1 MMLFE
6 RMLVP
11 GLNGLIEILVLAVLL
26 YYIFLFFQGS
36 RGAQVLSGLVMVFV
50 GLLVFTNAFKLDTL
64 NWLLQRFTVYL
75 AVALLI
81 IFQPEIRRAL
91 AQLGRRHIFGST
103 VSERSL
109 VDVLV
114 KSVME
119 LAAGKIGAL
128 IAIERD
134 VGTIPVQETG
144 TPLDATVTPEL
155 LQTIFYPNTILH
167 DGGVIIRGDRVVA
180 AGCVFPLSQKA
191 ELSKAL
197 GTRHRAAIGLTEETD
212 ALVVVVSEETGT
224 ISVAYKGRLRRGLD
238 AERLERFLC
247 SVLLK
252 SRTGVPKTATSR
264 VRRWMDVLRNGRR
277 AVVHDAAAETESHGA

>member
-1 MMLFE
+1 MMLFD
-6 RMLVP
+6 RLFVP
-11 GLNGLIEILVLAVLL
+11 GVSGLIEILVLAVLL

-36 RGAQVLSGLVMVFV
+36 RGAQVLSGLVVVFV
-50 GLLVFTNAFKLDTL
+50 GLLVITKALNLDTL

-91 AQLGRRHIFGST
+91 AQLGRRHLFSSADGK
-103 VSERSL
+103 RSL
-109 VDVLV
+109 VDMLV
-114 KSVME
+114 KSISE
-119 LAAGKIGAL
+119 LAEGKIGAL
-128 IAIERD
+128 IALERE
-134 VGTIPVQETG
+134 VGTQAIQETG
-144 TPLDATVTPEL
+144 TPIDGTVTPEL
-155 LQTIFYPNTILH
+155 LQTIFYPNTLLH

-212 ALVVVVSEETGT
+212 ALVVVVSEETGS

-238 AERLERFLC
+238 AERLERFLS

-252 SRTGVPKTATSR
+252 SRTGAPGNTTSR
-264 VRRWMDVLRNGRR
+264 LRRWMEFLRNGRTASAR
-277 AVVHDAAAETESHGA
+277 EAGAETESHGA

>member
-1 MMLFE
+1 MML
-6 RMLVP
+6 LDQLLLP

-50 GLLVFTNAFKLDTL
+50 GLLVFTNALRLDTL

-91 AQLGRRHIFGST
+91 AQLGRRHVFGNS
-103 VSERSL
+103 VGERSL
-109 VDVLV
+109 IEVLV
-114 KSVME
+114 KSVVQ
-119 LAAGKIGAL
+119 LAEEKIGAL
-128 IAIERD
+128 IALERE
-134 VGTIPVQETG
+134 VGTVPIQESG
-144 TPLDATVTPEL
+144 TLIDATVTPEL

-167 DGGVIIRGDRVVA
+167 DGGVIIRGDRLVA
-180 AGCVFPLSQKA
+180 AGCVFPLSQRA

-197 GTRHRAAIGLTEETD
+197 GTRHRAAIGLTEESD
-212 ALVVVVSEETGT
+212 ALVIVVSEETGS

-252 SRTGVPKTATSR
+252 SRTGVPRAASSWL
-264 VRRWMDVLRNGRR
+264 RRWMESWRNGRNNR
-277 AVVHDAAAETESHGA
+277 PAVAHPETETHGT

>member
-1 MMLFE
+1 MTFLD
-6 RMLVP
+6 RLQLP
-11 GLNGLIEILVLAVLL
+11 GINGLIEILVLAVLI

-36 RGAQVLSGLVMVFV
+36 RGAQVLSGLLMVFV
-50 GLLVFTNAFKLDTL
+50 GLLVFTNAFRLDTL

-91 AQLGRRHIFGST
+91 AQLGRRHIFGT
-103 VSERSL
+103 AVTDRTLIEH
-109 VDVLV
+109 LV
-114 KSVME
+114 KGVTQ
-119 LAAGKIGAL
+119 LADGKIGAL
-128 IAIERD
+128 IALERE
-134 VGTIPVQETG
+134 VGTVPYQETG
-144 TPLDATVTPEL
+144 TAIDGVVSPEL

-180 AGCVFPLSQKA
+180 AGCVFPLSQKP

-212 ALVVVVSEETGT
+212 ALVVVVSEETGSV
-224 ISVAYKGRLRRGLD
+224 SVAYKGRLRRGLD

-247 SVLLK
+247 SILLK
-252 SRTGVPKTATSR
+252 SRTGVPKATSSR
-264 VRRWMDVLRNGRR
+264 VRRWMESWRNGRSR
-277 AVVHDAAAETESHGA
+277 GAPVVTPEGDVHGS

>member
-6 RMLVP
+6 RLLVP

-91 AQLGRRHIFGST
+91 AQLGRRHIFGNT

-109 VDVLV
+109 MDVLV

-119 LAAGKIGAL
+119 LAGARS
-128 IAIERD
+128 A
-134 VGTIPVQETG
+134 P
-144 TPLDATVTPEL
+144 
-155 LQTIFYPNTILH
+155 
-167 DGGVIIRGDRVVA
+167 
-180 AGCVFPLSQKA
+180 
-191 ELSKAL
+191 
-197 GTRHRAAIGLTEETD
+197 
-212 ALVVVVSEETGT
+212 
-224 ISVAYKGRLRRGLD
+224 
-238 AERLERFLC
+238 
-247 SVLLK
+247 
-252 SRTGVPKTATSR
+252 
-264 VRRWMDVLRNGRR
+264 
-277 AVVHDAAAETESHGA
+277 

>member
-1 MMLFE
+1 MTFLD
-6 RMLVP
+6 RLQLP
-11 GLNGLIEILVLAVLL
+11 GINGLIEILVLGVLL

-50 GLLVFTNAFKLDTL
+50 GLLILTNALRLDTL

-91 AQLGRRHIFGST
+91 AQLGRRHLFGNT

-109 VDVLV
+109 IEALV
-114 KSVME
+114 KGVTQM
-119 LAAGKIGAL
+119 ADGKIGAL
-128 IAIERD
+128 IAIERE
-134 VGTIPVQETG
+134 VGTVPVQETG
-144 TPLDATVTPEL
+144 TPLDALVTPEL

-167 DGGVIIRGDRVVA
+167 DGGIIIRGDRMVA
-180 AGCVFPLSQKA
+180 AGCVFPLSQKP
-191 ELSKAL
+191 EISKAL

-212 ALVVVVSEETGT
+212 ALVLVVSEETGS

-238 AERLERFLC
+238 AERLERFL
-247 SVLLK
+247 SSIMIKKHAPKK
-252 SRTGVPKTATSR
+252 SSSR
-264 VRRWMDVLRNGRR
+264 LRRWLDVMRTLLPRGRILT
-277 AVVHDAAAETESHGA
+277 APEVETHGP

>member
-1 MMLFE
+1 MTFLD
-6 RMLVP
+6 RLQLP
-11 GLNGLIEILVLAVLL
+11 GINGLIEILVLGVLL

-50 GLLVFTNAFKLDTL
+50 GLLILTNALRLDTL

-91 AQLGRRHIFGST
+91 AQLGRRHLFGNT

-109 VDVLV
+109 IEALV
-114 KSVME
+114 KGVTQM
-119 LAAGKIGAL
+119 ADGKIGAL
-128 IAIERD
+128 IAIERE
-134 VGTIPVQETG
+134 VGTVPVQETG
-144 TPLDATVTPEL
+144 TPLDALVTPEL

-167 DGGVIIRGDRVVA
+167 DGGIIIRGDRMVA
-180 AGCVFPLSQKA
+180 AGCVFPLSQKP
-191 ELSKAL
+191 EISKAL

-212 ALVVVVSEETGT
+212 ALVLVVSEETGS

-238 AERLERFLC
+238 AERLERFL
-247 SVLLK
+247 SSIMIK
-252 SRTGVPKTATSR
+252 KHAPKNSSSRL
-264 VRRWMDVLRNGRR
+264 RRWLDVMRTLLPRGRILN
-277 AVVHDAAAETESHGA
+277 APEVETHGP